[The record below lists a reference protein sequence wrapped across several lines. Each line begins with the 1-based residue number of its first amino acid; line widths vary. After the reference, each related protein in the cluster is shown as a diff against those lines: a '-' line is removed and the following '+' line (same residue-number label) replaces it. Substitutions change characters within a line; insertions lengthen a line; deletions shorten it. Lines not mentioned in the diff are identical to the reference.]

1 MTKGQR
7 AMAVAMLLPE
17 PEKLKRKQKTIN
29 GEHGVSQQR
38 LSDARAVLAY
48 RPQPPLKCRGSTVR

>member
-1 MTKGQR
+1 
-7 AMAVAMLLPE
+7 MAIAMLLPE

-48 RPQPPLKCRGSTVR
+48 SPRSRLQVRRPLW